1 MCNFYIHSGAKNE
14 QQAVAFKNDPRKLQM
29 VVEVPYG
36 AFGHFGYIEY
46 VYPHLF

>member
-1 MCNFYIHSGAKNE
+1 MCNFYIQTKEKNE